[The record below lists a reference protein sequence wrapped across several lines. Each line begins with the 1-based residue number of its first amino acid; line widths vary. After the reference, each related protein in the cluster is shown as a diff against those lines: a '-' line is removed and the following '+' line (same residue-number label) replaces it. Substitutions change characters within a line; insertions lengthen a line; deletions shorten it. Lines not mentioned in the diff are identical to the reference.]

1 MKAQNKVLR
10 STQRDIE
17 KDKTQLEREIKKIV
31 FFF

>member
-1 MKAQNKVLR
+1 MKNQNKIFR

-31 FFF
+31 KL